1 MAVLD
6 NIITALREWK
16 VWQRI
21 EATPERLD
29 KLEARLTELESK
41 LKRAPGEACPS
52 CGALEFRVTKS
63 ETDQVF
69 GILGGSRRYMKCNEC
84 GFAEDKIV
92 S

>member
-29 KLEARLTELESK
+29 KLEARVAGLESK
-41 LKRAPGEACPS
+41 LKRA
-52 CGALEFRVTKS
+52 R
-63 ETDQVF
+63 
-69 GILGGSRRYMKCNEC
+69 
-84 GFAEDKIV
+84 
-92 S
+92 